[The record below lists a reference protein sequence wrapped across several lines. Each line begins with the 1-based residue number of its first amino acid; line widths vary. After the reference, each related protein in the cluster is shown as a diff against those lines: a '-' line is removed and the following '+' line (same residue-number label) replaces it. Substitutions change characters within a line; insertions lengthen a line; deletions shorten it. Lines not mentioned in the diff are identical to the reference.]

1 MIIFKL
7 GEIKQISNSFSTIIK
22 HEISMKLSWEIS
34 DILQDIIQKEEL
46 YNQKMVE
53 LLNKY
58 SKRDNN
64 NKIIFD
70 KDKKTV
76 NIQEDKLQEYSDK
89 TKELNELEITI
100 NKEPILLQD
109 LLKEDFKISPI
120 DLYVLRSFIKK

>member
-1 MIIFKL
+1 MITFKL
-7 GEIKQISNSFSTIIK
+7 GEIKNISNSFSTIIK
-22 HEISMKLSWEIS
+22 HEISMKLSWDIS
-34 DILQDIIQKEEL
+34 DILQEIIQKEEL

-58 SKRDNN
+58 SKRDQD
-64 NKIIFD
+64 NKIIYD

-76 NIQEDKLQEYSDK
+76 NIQEDKLQEYNDK
-89 TKELNELEITI
+89 AKELNELKITI

-120 DLYVLRSFIKK
+120 DLYVLRNFIKK